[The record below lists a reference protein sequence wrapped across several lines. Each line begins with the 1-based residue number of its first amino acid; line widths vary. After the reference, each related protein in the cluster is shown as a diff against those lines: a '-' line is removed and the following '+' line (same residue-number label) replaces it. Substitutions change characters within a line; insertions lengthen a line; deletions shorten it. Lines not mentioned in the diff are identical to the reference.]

1 MDKKQVYCR
10 YCGKLID
17 EDAPFCTYCGKKQD
31 IKVTQWSANEVTP
44 TLLQSMYSLISKFKK
59 SFNKKILKI
68 TTIWAKRI
76 FIFVITLTVIWLL
89 VLLGAKLYGLHLASQ
104 WNEEDERLETIALND
119 ITKADTIARSFLYD
133 NHVYDGLISG
143 LIYSQCRY
151 DHNKTAIKILKNAT
165 EKGNADAQCTLGLLY
180 CLNGL
185 GTISEQEE
193 FRSGF
198 TYPVGFFNLE
208 TGEGK
213 FFYSDDKKEQLL
225 KKGAYLLHLAA
236 EQGHSKALFYLGEL
250 YYFGWGVKKDL
261 VKATDLF
268 LAAADKGQSD
278 AQLKMGDML
287 RDGEA
292 CFRVI
297 TDSIRGEAYI
307 YTAKPNIEWAKRWWN
322 KALKNGNKEAKDRL
336 EQLYE

>member
-17 EDAPFCTYCGKKQD
+17 EDAPFCTYCGKKQG

-44 TLLQSMYSLISKFKK
+44 TLLQSMYSLIRKFKS
-59 SFNKKILKI
+59 SFNKKILKKI
-68 TTIWAKRI
+68 MKWAKRI
-76 FIFVITLTVIWLL
+76 LFFVIVLAVAWLL
-89 VLLGAKLYGLHLASQ
+89 VLLGHKLYGLHLASQ
-104 WNEEDERLETIALND
+104 WNEEDERRETIALND
-119 ITKADTIARSFLYD
+119 VAKADTIARSFLYA
-133 NHVYDGLISG
+133 NHSYYKLVGS
-143 LIYSQCRY
+143 SCRY
-151 DHNKTAIKILKNAT
+151 NHNKIALKILKNAT

-198 TYPVGFFNLE
+198 TYPVGFFNPE
-208 TGEGK
+208 TGEDD
-213 FFYSDDKKEQLL
+213 FVHSDDKKERLL
-225 KKGAYLLHLAA
+225 KKGAYLLDLAA

-250 YYFGWGVKKDL
+250 YYFGWGVKHDL

-268 LAAADKGQSD
+268 LAAANKGQSD
-278 AQLKMGDML
+278 AQLKIGDML

-292 CFRVI
+292 CFRVVA
-297 TDSIRGEAYI
+297 DSIRGEAYI

-322 KALKNGNKEAKDRL
+322 DALKNGNKEAKDRL